1 MTLTDKIK
9 KVFTVSFEV
18 SAMFIRNCKKLLFLD
33 VFIGISQELRQ
44 LIITVLPS
52 VVIWL
57 CTGYKYSAVTLVIA
71 TAVGVIAVLGILIE
85 NGRCDLSDKSLH
97 ATNTLYYYLNGKN
110 ARLDLKDI
118 ENGAM
123 TDRYYKAFDN
133 IYNFSDVHYSIFCVL
148 IGNLVSFAV
157 MSAFIISVDIR
168 LYPIVLAK
176 NIIVLIIRAKK
187 DKIDHSFEEEISK
200 NTKKIKYLSELFY
213 DFEAGRDIRIYNG
226 NDMIS
231 SKYMD
236 EILYARKIEIK
247 KQRKDFLINLL
258 IGICNLGELFLIY
271 LLAINKYAAGGLMLV
286 NFILYVNA
294 SNQIAASISEIVWT
308 FSILYTA
315 SIYYEDFNKYM
326 KLEETIRN
334 EGSTPPPAGNYVPFI
349 EFRNV
354 SFKYPNQDVF
364 SLENFSCRIDCGE
377 HISVVGDN
385 GAGKSTFVK
394 LLLRLY
400 EPTEGA
406 IYYKGKN
413 IREYDFD
420 SYQAVFAPVFQDYV
434 LNAFSIRENL
444 IFDYDERNALIQPSL
459 EKTGMY
465 EKIRDIGLDR
475 PYSKKFFDD
484 GVELSGGEQQRL
496 VISRAYCK
504 NSEVLILDEPTSAI
518 DPLSERRLF
527 EDILG
532 ILGEKTSIMISHR
545 MSCSKFANRIFVME
559 HGKLVEQ
566 GTHGELMDLNGLYA
580 TMYQRQAQ
588 YYM

>member
-1 MTLTDKIK
+1 
-9 KVFTVSFEV
+9 
-18 SAMFIRNCKKLLFLD
+18 
-33 VFIGISQELRQ
+33 
-44 LIITVLPS
+44 
-52 VVIWL
+52 
-57 CTGYKYSAVTLVIA
+57 
-71 TAVGVIAVLGILIE
+71 
-85 NGRCDLSDKSLH
+85 
-97 ATNTLYYYLNGKN
+97 
-110 ARLDLKDI
+110 
-118 ENGAM
+118 
-123 TDRYYKAFDN
+123 
-133 IYNFSDVHYSIFCVL
+133 
-148 IGNLVSFAV
+148 
-157 MSAFIISVDIR
+157 
-168 LYPIVLAK
+168 
-176 NIIVLIIRAKK
+176 
-187 DKIDHSFEEEISK
+187 
-200 NTKKIKYLSELFY
+200 
-213 DFEAGRDIRIYNG
+213 
-226 NDMIS
+226 MIS
-231 SKYMD
+231 GRYMD

-247 KQRKDFLINLL
+247 KQRKDFLINLV
-258 IGICNLGELFLIY
+258 IGVCKLAELFLIY

-286 NFILYVNA
+286 NFILYINA
-294 SNQIAASISEIVWT
+294 SYQIASSISEIVWT
-308 FSILYTA
+308 VSVLYTA

-326 KLEETIRN
+326 KLEETIRK
-334 EGSTPPPAGNYVPFI
+334 EGSSTPPSGSCVPFI

-354 SFKYPNQDVF
+354 SFKYPNQDAF
-364 SLENFSCRIDCGE
+364 SLENFSCKIEHGD
-377 HISVVGDN
+377 HISIVGDN

-400 EPTEGA
+400 DPTEGE

-420 SYQAVFAPVFQDYV
+420 SYQAEFAPVFQDYV

-444 IFDYDERNALIQPSL
+444 IFDYVERNDLIKPSL

-465 EKIRDIGLDR
+465 EKITDIGLDR

-532 ILGEKTSIMISHR
+532 ILGEKTSIMVSHR

-566 GTHGELMDLNGLYA
+566 GTHSELMNLNGLYA
-580 TMYQRQAQ
+580 TMYNRQAQ
-588 YYM
+588 YYL